1 MKIAFITNDISYYGA
16 SRSLRTLIKSLKEI
30 YNDSI
35 EIHLII
41 PKRLMSQND
50 FDTVSDWFS
59 VSKNQISEFPLPF
72 WNNYKG
78 HSNSFHHYLFNL
90 KWKLFS
96 NKLFRFLEIERF
108 DVVHLNSLTL
118 LDVAN
123 IRFPMVLHVREVIDS
138 ISQAAYIQDRLNK
151 IGKVVFIDEATSFAL
166 RDFKISSECILNNPF
181 SMKELYEVKS
191 SDELQYL
198 NSLCND
204 KVVFSLIGK
213 IHKDKG
219 IEFVIDVFAKITND
233 TRILLIKGGGD
244 SKYIS
249 YLKSKATENVFFLDE
264 GPDVEN
270 LYLVSDYILRGEDF
284 PCIGRTTFE
293 ALYAGLG
300 VILPGT
306 DEYYSRNLSD
316 YNKFKQRVNSYKP
329 RDQHDILTLIE
340 TLPCIDKSR
349 RELLSNT
356 TDYVNHFIKFIE
368 E

>member
-16 SRSLRTLIKSLKEI
+16 SRSLRTLIKSLREV

-50 FDTVSDWFS
+50 FDTVSEWFG

-78 HSNSFHHYLFNL
+78 HSKSLYSYLFNI
-90 KWKLFS
+90 KWKLSS
-96 NKLFRFLEIERF
+96 NKLFRFLEKEKF
-108 DVVHLNSLTL
+108 DFVHLNSLTL

-123 IRFPMVLHVREVIDS
+123 MRFPMVLHVREVMNSS
-138 ISQAAYIQDRLNK
+138 IKAGHIQNKLNK
-151 IGKVVFIDEATSFAL
+151 INKIVFIDEATSFAL
-166 RDFKISSECILNNPF
+166 RDFKLPNACILNNPF
-181 SMKELYEVKS
+181 SMKELHEVKT
-191 SDELQYL
+191 SDELQRL
-198 NSLCND
+198 NRLCND

-213 IHKDKG
+213 VHKDKG
-219 IEFVIDVFAKITND
+219 VEFIINVFEKLKSD

-244 SKYIS
+244 PKYIN
-249 YLKSKATENVFFLDE
+249 YLKSKATENVIFLDE

-270 LYLVSDYILRGEDF
+270 LYIVSDYILRGEDF

-300 VILPGT
+300 VVLPGT
-306 DEYYSRNLSD
+306 DKYYSENLSD
-316 YNKFKQRVNSYKP
+316 YNKFKERINSYRP
-329 RDQHDILTLIE
+329 RNRQELLTLVEI
-340 TLPCIDKSR
+340 LPPIDKSH

-356 TDYVNHFIKFIE
+356 IDYVNHFIKFIKE
-368 E
+368 